1 MAFLRIHKRT
11 SAEQE
16 NLKKNELIWALGSV
30 CMLKRIPFDAEMLIR
45 QFSPPYNTHTLIV
58 AAKSLNLRI
67 LRITRPS
74 CKISGKTLPSLALIE
89 ENKPRNSSNR
99 SDCEFTLDLI
109 THVSGGHITYV
120 SSCSKVQKT
129 IRCDEYARHYSGSLF
144 LVTQE
149 SEKFNYLY
157 I

>member
-30 CMLKRIPFDAEMLIR
+30 CMLKRMPFDAEILIR

-89 ENKPRNSSNR
+89 ENKTRFSSG
-99 SDCEFTLDLI
+99 SSEGGFTLDLI
-109 THVSGGHITYV
+109 THVSGGQITYF
-120 SSCSKVQKT
+120 SAGTNEQKNS
-129 IRCDEYARHYSGSLF
+129 RCDEYARRYSGSLF
-144 LVTQE
+144 LV
-149 SEKFNYLY
+149 